1 MNIDEWINLPPAQFA
16 EKLRDAQMS
25 REEYDRA
32 VAGILAD
39 QRMVEEMRAKLTA
52 LETQYAEMSA
62 KLEAMPKPPE
72 PPAAPKP
79 RPTGV
84 SSTTRQ
90 ASSWLSSRMRHDSST
105 RP

>member
-39 QRMVEEMRAKLTA
+39 QRMVEEMRAAGTLPTKL
-52 LETQYAEMSA
+52 
-62 KLEAMPKPPE
+62 PE
-72 PPAAPKP
+72 GKMGDSLSYGIP
-79 RPTGV
+79 RV
-84 SSTTRQ
+84 ESDD
-90 ASSWLSSRMRHDSST
+90 ASR
-105 RP
+105 